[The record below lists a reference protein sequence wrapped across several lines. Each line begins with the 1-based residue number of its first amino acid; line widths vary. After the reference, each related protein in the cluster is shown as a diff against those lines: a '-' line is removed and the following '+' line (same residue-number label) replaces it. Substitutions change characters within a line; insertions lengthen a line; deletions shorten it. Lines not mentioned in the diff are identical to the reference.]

1 MAASIHN
8 FIEIIHHVTSLLFLC
23 RMNAFYVVTDH
34 ETLSNIL
41 CHVLSVSYCIIS
53 ASLAIKAEQ
62 SAYLIVHVV
71 SPICLSAHVN
81 CGKTADW
88 IRMPFGVVS
97 GVQLDMGVL
106 DFGGDRQRGR
116 GSLGR

>member
-41 CHVLSVSYCIIS
+41 CHVLSVSYSIIFDS
-53 ASLAIKAEQ
+53 VYILCNLACWLQ
-62 SAYLIVHVV
+62 H
-71 SPICLSAHVN
+71 H
-81 CGKTADW
+81 
-88 IRMPFGVVS
+88 
-97 GVQLDMGVL
+97 
-106 DFGGDRQRGR
+106 
-116 GSLGR
+116 

>member
-1 MAASIHN
+1 MKNSGN
-8 FIEIIHHVTSLLFLC
+8 LLYSVNNLLPVTFYV
-23 RMNAFYVVTDH
+23 AFYVVTVH
-34 ETLSNIL
+34 GTLSNIL

-97 GVQLDMGVL
+97 GVGLGMGVL
-106 DFGGDRQRGR
+106 DFGGDRRRG
-116 GSLGR
+116 GAVWG